1 VVHRFRKPGWEQHV
15 QRASRAPNAGEKRRI
30 SEQILHCKWKLF
42 WGVLRVLA
50 ELRNATPF
58 VILNLFQDNKRPWNV
73 ILKQVQDDEAWSE
86 EDGSTAISV
95 MTHLSP

>member
-1 VVHRFRKPGWEQHV
+1 M
-15 QRASRAPNAGEKRRI
+15 
-30 SEQILHCKWKLF
+30 
-42 WGVLRVLA
+42 LA